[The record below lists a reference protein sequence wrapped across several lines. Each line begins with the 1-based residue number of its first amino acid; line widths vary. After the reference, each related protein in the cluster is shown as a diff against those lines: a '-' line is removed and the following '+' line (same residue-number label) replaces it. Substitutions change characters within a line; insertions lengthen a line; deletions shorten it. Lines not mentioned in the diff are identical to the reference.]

1 MYNEVKRT
9 PITRNEIYVIF
20 FIVATVIRI
29 FVLHYLLV
37 AEGSKALDGDV
48 ETYKSTGAGI
58 ANTEDSEG
66 ERGIQKLKYLCR
78 LRLVLINPGK
88 HLVNLASSDDFSGLV
103 KKDQGDVNVNKHVR
117 SQMQKSFV
125 TATYSRKVGE
135 TSDTVDTDISVHII
149 KQTG

>member
-1 MYNEVKRT
+1 MFQF
-9 PITRNEIYVIF
+9 IDEIHVIF

-37 AEGSKALDGDV
+37 AEGSKTLDGDV

-58 ANTEDSEG
+58 ANTEDSLKEKG
-66 ERGIQKLKYLCR
+66 GFKSWKYLCR

-88 HLVNLASSDDFSGLV
+88 HLVNLASSDDFCGIV

-117 SQMQKSFV
+117 SFWQKSDAEIFCDNNV
-125 TATYSRKVGE
+125 FMKGW
-135 TSDTVDTDISVHII
+135 
-149 KQTG
+149 